1 VSYETSVN
9 QYQGN
14 EIENDQL
21 YEIIGNE
28 VWMKWVCRR
37 GQNDEEICWWL
48 AYGIEICGITVGG
61 FLRVALLICLAE
73 YLGGDDSKLRN

>member
-1 VSYETSVN
+1 VTTRVRFVDDKPGAVSYETSVN

-28 VWMKWVCRR
+28 V
-37 GQNDEEICWWL
+37 
-48 AYGIEICGITVGG
+48 
-61 FLRVALLICLAE
+61 
-73 YLGGDDSKLRN
+73 